1 MSGEEA
7 EKKRSEEVVYQKIEE
22 ALLAMPEVSH
32 FTADGF
38 QYLMQGIL
46 MQGISQAFGF
56 KAHRGLWIRNLK
68 DGRVKVAISVA
79 LHKGCQVQETA
90 RYIQM
95 VVKNVFSSLRREDIE
110 SIDVT
115 ITEMVE

>member
-7 EKKRSEEVVYQKIEE
+7 EKKRSEDVVYQKIEE

-38 QYLMQGIL
+38 QYL